1 MGELVTV
8 DLTDVA
14 EYINAEHAL
23 AQECMTTAVQHAIN
37 CGKALIDAKS
47 QCKHGEFIRWI
58 ESNMKFKRIT
68 AHNYMKLASNVQRVE
83 HLEEA
88 TSLRQAMRMLSDSE
102 DEEGDSE
109 EPEKR
114 ESTGSFHV
122 SNKENDW
129 YTPPEYIEASRSVL
143 GDIDLDPATSD
154 FAQQTVK
161 AKQYYTKED
170 NSLDK
175 PWHGKVWM
183 NPPYSMPEIKQFA
196 EKIVQEFQDG
206 RVSEAIVLTNNSS
219 DTNWFH
225 ALLGTA
231 GIACFPS
238 SRVKFY
244 NPDSEVMATRQ
255 GQTLFY
261 FGDNRERFSEV
272 FAQFGAIV
280 EKL

>member
-14 EYINAEHAL
+14 EYINKEYEL
-23 AQECMTTAVQHAIN
+23 AQECATSAVEHAIN
-37 CGKALIDAKS
+37 CGKALIDAKA
-47 QCKHGEFIRWI
+47 QCKHGQWMTWLAGHVSFTP
-58 ESNMKFKRIT
+58 KT
-68 AHNYMKLASNVQRVE
+68 AAEYMRLANANLT
-83 HLEEA
+83 HALNLDEA
-88 TSLRQAMRMLSDSE
+88 TSIRSALKLLNSG
-102 DEEGDSE
+102 DEEESDLA
-109 EPEKR
+109 EKR
-114 ESTGSFHV
+114 ESTGSFHI

-129 YTPPEYIEASRSVL
+129 YTPPEYIEASRAVL

-161 AKQYYTKED
+161 AKRYYTKAD

-272 FAQFGAIV
+272 FSQFGAIV